1 MDAGIATE
9 ENILWLKDHLYDYI
23 VVSRRKKI
31 EVPSEMVTVRED
43 NRRLIRAALVHDAG
57 EAMLICHSTDKEIK
71 ETGIENRFEH
81 RFEEG
86 LGRIHRALEKKH
98 GTKRYDKV
106 MEKIGRLKE
115 RNRRIAR
122 RYEITVTKNDKDL
135 ATAVTWQRKNEEHHP
150 GVYVLRSN
158 RTDLTET
165 QFFDIFSLL
174 TDIEDAFRSM
184 KSELGLRP
192 VYHQKEHRSDGHL
205 FITVLAYHI
214 LQTIRFTL
222 RNQKIYDS
230 WSTIRKALSSHVRLT
245 TTMKRDDGR
254 VIHIRKSSSP
264 EHSHKRIYDALHLSH
279 YPGKTMKAIL

>member
-1 MDAGIATE
+1 
-9 ENILWLKDHLYDYI
+9 
-23 VVSRRKKI
+23 
-31 EVPSEMVTVRED
+31 MVTSA
-43 NRRLIRAALVHDAG
+43 NRKPYPG
-57 EAMLICHSTDKEIK
+57 WSQIK
-71 ETGIENRFEH
+71 ETGIENRFER

-86 LGRIHRALEKKH
+86 LGRIRQALEKKR

-122 RYEITVTKNDKDL
+122 RYDITVVKNDHDVV
-135 ATAVTWQRKNEEHHP
+135 TALTWQRKEEEHYP

-165 QFFDIFSLL
+165 QFFDIFSML

-222 RNQKIYDS
+222 QNQKIYDS
-230 WSTIRKALSSHVRLT
+230 WSTIRKTLSTHVRLT
-245 TTMKRDDGR
+245 TTMKRDDGKM
-254 VIHIRKSSSP
+254 IHLRKSSSP
-264 EHSHKRIYDALHLSH
+264 EASHKRIYDALHLPH
-279 YPGKTMKAIL
+279 RPGKTVKTVL